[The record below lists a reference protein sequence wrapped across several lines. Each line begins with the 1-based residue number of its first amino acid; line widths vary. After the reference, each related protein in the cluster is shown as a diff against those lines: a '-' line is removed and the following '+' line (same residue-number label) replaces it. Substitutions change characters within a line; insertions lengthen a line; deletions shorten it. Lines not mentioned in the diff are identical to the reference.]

1 MCLPCKEAGHGHD
14 IPGVGIFS
22 NHAFY
27 SFQGSELP
35 DGLYPNTDRVGGAHF
50 ERIYE
55 SDLVSVSDGYLNL
68 LVPGGQVSGPIR
80 GSGVNT
86 KANNILYASVR
97 TQAAFSHVPGTI
109 QSSFFY
115 KTDNAEIDIE
125 YVSDPSSTSNHGGV
139 PSLHYTNHG
148 ATVTTAQGINPGNEF
163 REYRYDWIPGF
174 TRFYVDGVLQKEFTE
189 NVPAVGGTCIWNHW
203 SNGNKDFSV
212 GPPKEDA
219 IMRVRSIEMFY
230 NTTEEYMR

>member
-1 MCLPCKEAGHGHD
+1 MSRSSVLAVYEYLTSMAPCRRSLIISLVFQTLGMCLPCKEAGHGHD

-109 QSSFFY
+109 QS
-115 KTDNAEIDIE
+115 
-125 YVSDPSSTSNHGGV
+125 
-139 PSLHYTNHG
+139 
-148 ATVTTAQGINPGNEF
+148 
-163 REYRYDWIPGF
+163 R
-174 TRFYVDGVLQKEFTE
+174 
-189 NVPAVGGTCIWNHW
+189 
-203 SNGNKDFSV
+203 
-212 GPPKEDA
+212 
-219 IMRVRSIEMFY
+219 
-230 NTTEEYMR
+230 